1 MIKLF
6 DYYYLIASEAKCK
19 TIHGEG
25 IKYQTQKNASKIANS
40 TRGIFENLPNETL
53 QIIYSLLRE

>member
-1 MIKLF
+1 MEKE
-6 DYYYLIASEAKCK
+6 S
-19 TIHGEG
+19 
-25 IKYQTQKNASKIANS
+25 KYQTQKNASKIANR